1 MNIEKSHWSAD
12 GDRISFSVPFTKVN
26 REKRTVSGFATLDNL
41 DQTGDVVTA
50 EASSKAFESFRGN
63 IREMHGPT
71 AVGKMLS
78 FRPESFYDPKSGDFF
93 NGIYVDVYVSKG
105 AQDTWEKVLDGT
117 LSGFS
122 IGGRINESDN
132 EVNKADGTSVRF
144 IKDYDLVELS
154 LVDSPAN
161 QLCNVLSIEK
171 VNGQMVFK
179 GIATEIAAANV
190 FFCEHDNIV
199 VSEALQSRECT
210 ACGKQMEIIGWIE
223 NNDINKSDAVRF
235 VYEKHINKISG
246 SANELEN
253 NTEVNKGGTT
263 MSEEVTKMTE
273 ETTVDAPAVDAP
285 AADAPAADAPAE
297 AVAEAPAAEAAAVA
311 EEAAPAADSV
321 AADTA
326 GEPAAEAASEELDF
340 AKMLGDL
347 KGFLSDTLSK
357 AAETNAAQ
365 VAEVKNTVES
375 FSKSVEARIVEL
387 AEQHNN
393 LSETVKGIRET
404 INSVEKRIDAVE
416 GDTAIKKSADLGG
429 STEFVKKSKWSGAFL
444 GSVNDILN

>member
-1 MNIEKSHWSAD
+1 MNIEKTNWSSN
-12 GDRISFSVPFTKVN
+12 GNRLSIGVPFSKVN
-26 REKRTVSGFATLDNL
+26 KENRTVSGFATLNNV

-50 EASSKAFESFRGN
+50 EASLKAFENFRGN
-63 IREMHGPT
+63 IREMHQPI
-71 AVGKMLS
+71 AVGKILS
-78 FRPESFYDPKSGDFF
+78 FKSETFFDPISKSFYD
-93 NGIYVDVYVSKG
+93 GIWVSTYISKG
-105 AQDTWEKVLDGT
+105 AQATWEKVLDGT

-122 IGGRINESDN
+122 IGGRINDADT
-132 EVNKADGTSVRF
+132 EVNKSNGESVRF

-161 QLCNVLSIEK
+161 ELCNVLSIEK
-171 VNGQMVFK
+171 VNGQLVFK
-179 GIATEIAAANV
+179 GLAAETLAANV
-190 FFCEHDNIV
+190 FFCESDNIV
-199 VSEALQSRECT
+199 VSETVESRDCT
-210 ACGKQMEIIGWIE
+210 ACGNSMEIIGWVE
-223 NNDINKSDAVRF
+223 NNEVNKADAVRY
-235 VYEKHINKISG
+235 VYEQHVNKISS

-263 MSEEVTKMTE
+263 MSEETTMTE
-273 ETTVDAPAVDAP
+273 ETTVDAPV
-285 AADAPAADAPAE
+285 AE
-297 AVAEAPAAEAAAVA
+297 AVAEAPVAEAPAAEEAPAVA
-311 EEAAPAADSV
+311 EESAPAEDSV

-375 FSKSVEARIVEL
+375 FSKSVEARIVDL

-404 INSVEKRIDAVE
+404 IGSVEKRIDAVE
-416 GDTAIKKSADLGG
+416 GETAIKKSADLGG

>member
-1 MNIEKSHWSAD
+1 MNIEKTNWSSN
-12 GDRISFSVPFTKVN
+12 GNRLSIGVPFSKVN
-26 REKRTVSGFATLDNL
+26 KENRTVSGFATLNNV

-50 EASSKAFESFRGN
+50 EASLKAFENFRGN
-63 IREMHGPT
+63 IREMHQPI
-71 AVGKMLS
+71 AVGKILS
-78 FRPESFYDPKSGDFF
+78 FKSETFFDPISKSFYD
-93 NGIYVDVYVSKG
+93 GIWVSTYISKG
-105 AQDTWEKVLDGT
+105 AQATWEKVLDGT

-122 IGGRINESDN
+122 IGGRINDADT
-132 EVNKADGTSVRF
+132 EVNKSNGESVRF

-161 QLCNVLSIEK
+161 ELCNVLSIEK
-171 VNGQMVFK
+171 VNGQLVFK
-179 GIATEIAAANV
+179 GLAAETLAANV
-190 FFCEHDNIV
+190 FFCSSDNIV
-199 VSEALQSRECT
+199 VSETVESRDCT
-210 ACGKQMEIIGWIE
+210 ACGNSMEIIGWVE
-223 NNDINKSDAVRF
+223 NNEVNKADAVRY
-235 VYEKHINKISG
+235 VYEQHINKISS

-263 MSEEVTKMTE
+263 MSEETTMTE
-273 ETTVDAPAVDAP
+273 ETTVDAPV
-285 AADAPAADAPAE
+285 AE
-297 AVAEAPAAEAAAVA
+297 AVAEAPVAEAPAAEEAPAVA
-311 EEAAPAADSV
+311 EESAPAEDSV

-365 VAEVKNTVES
+365 VAEVKDTVES
-375 FSKSVEARIVEL
+375 FSKSVEARIVDL

-404 INSVEKRIDAVE
+404 IGSVEKRIDAVE
-416 GDTAIKKSADLGG
+416 GETAIKKSADLGG

>member
-1 MNIEKSHWSAD
+1 MNIEKTNWSSN
-12 GDRISFSVPFTKVN
+12 GNRLSIGVPFSKVN
-26 REKRTVSGFATLDNL
+26 KENRTVSGFATLNNV

-50 EASSKAFESFRGN
+50 EASLKAFENFRGN
-63 IREMHGPT
+63 IREMHQPI
-71 AVGKMLS
+71 AVGKILS
-78 FRPESFYDPKSGDFF
+78 FKSETFFDPISKSFYD
-93 NGIYVDVYVSKG
+93 GIWVSTYISKG
-105 AQDTWEKVLDGT
+105 AQATWEKVLDGT

-122 IGGRINESDN
+122 IGGRINDADT
-132 EVNKADGTSVRF
+132 EVNKSNGESVRF

-161 QLCNVLSIEK
+161 ELCNVLSIEK
-171 VNGQMVFK
+171 VNGQLVFK
-179 GIATEIAAANV
+179 GLAAETLAANV
-190 FFCEHDNIV
+190 FFCSSDNIV
-199 VSEALQSRECT
+199 VSETVESRDCT
-210 ACGKQMEIIGWIE
+210 ACGNSMEIIGWVE
-223 NNDINKSDAVRF
+223 NNEVNKADAVRY
-235 VYEKHINKISG
+235 VYEQHINKISS

-253 NTEVNKGGTT
+253 NTEVNQGGTT
-263 MSEEVTKMTE
+263 MSEETTMTE
-273 ETTVDAPAVDAP
+273 ETTVDAPV
-285 AADAPAADAPAE
+285 AE
-297 AVAEAPAAEAAAVA
+297 AVAEAPVAEAPAAEEAPAVA
-311 EEAAPAADSV
+311 EESAPAEDSV

-375 FSKSVEARIVEL
+375 FSKSVEARIVDL

-404 INSVEKRIDAVE
+404 IGSVEKRIDAVE
-416 GDTAIKKSADLGG
+416 GETAIKKSADLGG

>member
-1 MNIEKSHWSAD
+1 MNIEKTNWSSK
-12 GDRISFSVPFTKVN
+12 GNRLSIGVPFSKVN
-26 REKRTVSGFATLDNL
+26 KENRTVSGFATLNNV

-50 EASSKAFESFRGN
+50 EASLKAFENFRGN
-63 IREMHGPT
+63 IREMHQPI
-71 AVGKMLS
+71 AVGKILS
-78 FRPESFYDPKSGDFF
+78 FKSETFFDPISKSFYD
-93 NGIYVDVYVSKG
+93 GIWVSTYISKG
-105 AQDTWEKVLDGT
+105 AQATWEKVLDGT

-122 IGGRINESDN
+122 IGGRINDADT
-132 EVNKADGTSVRF
+132 EVNKSNGESVRF

-161 QLCNVLSIEK
+161 ELCNVLSIEK
-171 VNGQMVFK
+171 VNGQLVFK
-179 GIATEIAAANV
+179 GLAAETMAANV
-190 FFCEHDNIV
+190 FFCEADNIV
-199 VSEALQSRECT
+199 VSEVLESRDCT
-210 ACGKQMEIIGWIE
+210 ACGNSMEIIGWVE
-223 NNDINKSDAVRF
+223 NNEVNKADAVRY
-235 VYEKHINKISG
+235 VYEQHVNKISS

-263 MSEEVTKMTE
+263 MSEETTMTE
-273 ETTVDAPAVDAP
+273 ETTVDAPV
-285 AADAPAADAPAE
+285 AE
-297 AVAEAPAAEAAAVA
+297 AVAEAPVAEAPAAEEAPAVA
-311 EEAAPAADSV
+311 EESAPAEDSV

-375 FSKSVEARIVEL
+375 FSKSVEARIVDL

-404 INSVEKRIDAVE
+404 IGSVEKRIDAVE
-416 GDTAIKKSADLGG
+416 GETAIKKSADLGG

>member
-1 MNIEKSHWSAD
+1 MNIEKTNWSSN
-12 GDRISFSVPFTKVN
+12 GNRLSIGVPFSKVN
-26 REKRTVSGFATLDNL
+26 KENRTVSGFATLNNV

-50 EASSKAFESFRGN
+50 EASLKAFENFRGN
-63 IREMHGPT
+63 IREMHQPI
-71 AVGKMLS
+71 AVGKILS
-78 FRPESFYDPKSGDFF
+78 FKSETFFDPISKSFYD
-93 NGIYVDVYVSKG
+93 GIWVSTYISKG
-105 AQDTWEKVLDGT
+105 AQATWDKVLDGT

-122 IGGRINESDN
+122 IGGRINDADT
-132 EVNKADGTSVRF
+132 EVNKSNGESVRF

-161 QLCNVLSIEK
+161 ELCNVLSIEK
-171 VNGQMVFK
+171 VNGQLIFK
-179 GIATEIAAANV
+179 GMAAETLAANV
-190 FFCEHDNIV
+190 FFCESDNIV
-199 VSEALQSRECT
+199 VSEILESRDCT
-210 ACGKQMEIIGWIE
+210 ACGKNMEIIGWVE
-223 NNDINKSDAVRF
+223 NNEINKADAVRY
-235 VYEKHINKISG
+235 VYEQHINKISG

-263 MSEEVTKMTE
+263 MSEETTMTE
-273 ETTVDAPAVDAP
+273 ETTVDAPV
-285 AADAPAADAPAE
+285 AE
-297 AVAEAPAAEAAAVA
+297 AVAEAPVAEAPAAEEAPAVA
-311 EEAAPAADSV
+311 EESAPAEDSV

-365 VAEVKNTVES
+365 VADVKNTVES
-375 FSKSVEARIVEL
+375 FSKSVEARIVDL

-404 INSVEKRIDAVE
+404 IGSVEKRIDAVE
-416 GDTAIKKSADLGG
+416 GETAIKKSADLGG

>member
-1 MNIEKSHWSAD
+1 MNIEKTNWSSN
-12 GDRISFSVPFTKVN
+12 GNRLSIGVPFSKVN
-26 REKRTVSGFATLDNL
+26 KENRTVSGFATLNNV

-50 EASSKAFESFRGN
+50 EASLKAFENFRGN
-63 IREMHGPT
+63 IREMHQPV
-71 AVGKMLS
+71 AVGKILS
-78 FRPESFYDPKSGDFF
+78 FKSETFFDPISKSFYD
-93 NGIYVDVYVSKG
+93 GIWVSTYISKG
-105 AQDTWEKVLDGT
+105 AQATWEKVLDGT

-122 IGGRINESDN
+122 IGGRINDADT
-132 EVNKADGTSVRF
+132 EVNKSNGESVRF

-161 QLCNVLSIEK
+161 ELCNVLSIEK
-171 VNGQMVFK
+171 VNGQLVFK
-179 GIATEIAAANV
+179 GLAAETMAANV
-190 FFCEHDNIV
+190 FFCESDNIV
-199 VSEALQSRECT
+199 VSELLESRDCT
-210 ACGKQMEIIGWIE
+210 ACGNSMEIIGWVE
-223 NNDINKSDAVRF
+223 NNEVNKADAVRY
-235 VYEKHINKISG
+235 VYEQHIDKISG

-263 MSEEVTKMTE
+263 MSEETTMTE
-273 ETTVDAPAVDAP
+273 ETTVDAPV
-285 AADAPAADAPAE
+285 AE
-297 AVAEAPAAEAAAVA
+297 AVAEAPAAEAPAAEEAPAVA
-311 EEAAPAADSV
+311 EESAPADDSV

-404 INSVEKRIDAVE
+404 IGSVEKRIDAVE
-416 GDTAIKKSADLGG
+416 GETAIKKSADLGG

>member
-1 MNIEKSHWSAD
+1 
-12 GDRISFSVPFTKVN
+12 
-26 REKRTVSGFATLDNL
+26 
-41 DQTGDVVTA
+41 
-50 EASSKAFESFRGN
+50 
-63 IREMHGPT
+63 
-71 AVGKMLS
+71 
-78 FRPESFYDPKSGDFF
+78 
-93 NGIYVDVYVSKG
+93 
-105 AQDTWEKVLDGT
+105 
-117 LSGFS
+117 
-122 IGGRINESDN
+122 
-132 EVNKADGTSVRF
+132 
-144 IKDYDLVELS
+144 
-154 LVDSPAN
+154 
-161 QLCNVLSIEK
+161 
-171 VNGQMVFK
+171 
-179 GIATEIAAANV
+179 
-190 FFCEHDNIV
+190 
-199 VSEALQSRECT
+199 
-210 ACGKQMEIIGWIE
+210 MEIIGWIE
-223 NNDINKSDAVRF
+223 NNEVNKADAVRF
-235 VYEKHINKISG
+235 VYEKHMNKISS

-273 ETTVDAPAVDAP
+273 ETTVDAPA
-285 AADAPAADAPAE
+285 AE
-297 AVAEAPAAEAAAVA
+297 APVAEAPVAEATEAPAAEEAPAVA

-365 VAEVKNTVES
+365 VAEVKDTVES

>member
-1 MNIEKSHWSAD
+1 MNIEKTNWSSN
-12 GDRISFSVPFTKVN
+12 GNRLSIGVPFSKVN
-26 REKRTVSGFATLDNL
+26 KENRTVSGFATLNNV

-50 EASSKAFESFRGN
+50 EASLKAFENFRGN
-63 IREMHGPT
+63 IREMHQPI
-71 AVGKMLS
+71 AVGKILS
-78 FRPESFYDPKSGDFF
+78 FKSETFFDPISKSFYD
-93 NGIYVDVYVSKG
+93 GIWVSTYISKG
-105 AQDTWEKVLDGT
+105 AQATWEKVLDGT

-122 IGGRINESDN
+122 IGGRINDADT
-132 EVNKADGTSVRF
+132 EVNKSNGESVRF

-161 QLCNVLSIEK
+161 ELCNVLSIEK
-171 VNGQMVFK
+171 VNGQLVFK
-179 GIATEIAAANV
+179 GLAAETLAANV
-190 FFCEHDNIV
+190 FFCSSDNIV
-199 VSEALQSRECT
+199 VSETVESRDCT
-210 ACGKQMEIIGWIE
+210 ACGNSMEIIGWVE
-223 NNDINKSDAVRF
+223 NNEVNKADAVRY
-235 VYEKHINKISG
+235 VYEQHINKISS

-263 MSEEVTKMTE
+263 MSEETTMTE
-273 ETTVDAPAVDAP
+273 ETTVDAPV
-285 AADAPAADAPAE
+285 AE
-297 AVAEAPAAEAAAVA
+297 AVAEAPVAEAPAAEEAPAVA
-311 EEAAPAADSV
+311 EESAPAEDSV

-375 FSKSVEARIVEL
+375 FSKSVEARIVDL

-404 INSVEKRIDAVE
+404 IGSVEKRIDAVE
-416 GDTAIKKSADLGG
+416 GETAIKKSADLGG

>member
-1 MNIEKSHWSAD
+1 MNIEKTNWSSN
-12 GDRISFSVPFTKVN
+12 GNRLSIGVPFSKVN
-26 REKRTVSGFATLDNL
+26 KENRTVSGFATLNNV

-50 EASSKAFESFRGN
+50 EASLKAFENFRGN
-63 IREMHGPT
+63 IREMHQPI
-71 AVGKMLS
+71 AVGKILS
-78 FRPESFYDPKSGDFF
+78 FKSETFFDPISKSFYD
-93 NGIYVDVYVSKG
+93 GIWVSTYISKG
-105 AQDTWEKVLDGT
+105 AQATWDKVLDGT

-122 IGGRINESDN
+122 IGGRINDADT
-132 EVNKADGTSVRF
+132 EVNKSNGESVRF

-161 QLCNVLSIEK
+161 ELCNVLSIEK
-171 VNGQMVFK
+171 VNGQLIFK
-179 GIATEIAAANV
+179 GMAAETLAANV
-190 FFCEHDNIV
+190 FFCESDNIV
-199 VSEALQSRECT
+199 VSEILESRDCT
-210 ACGKQMEIIGWIE
+210 ACGKNMEIIGWVE
-223 NNDINKSDAVRF
+223 NNEINKADAVRY
-235 VYEKHINKISG
+235 VYEQHINKISG

-263 MSEEVTKMTE
+263 MSEETTMTE
-273 ETTVDAPAVDAP
+273 ETTVDAPV
-285 AADAPAADAPAE
+285 AE
-297 AVAEAPAAEAAAVA
+297 AVAEAPAAEAPAAEEAPAVA
-311 EEAAPAADSV
+311 EESAPADDSV

-365 VAEVKNTVES
+365 VADVKNTVES
-375 FSKSVEARIVEL
+375 FSKSVEARIVDL

-404 INSVEKRIDAVE
+404 IGSVEKRIDAVE

>member
-1 MNIEKSHWSAD
+1 MNIEKTNWSSN
-12 GDRISFSVPFTKVN
+12 GNRLSIGVPFSKVN
-26 REKRTVSGFATLDNL
+26 KENRTVSGFATLNNV

-50 EASSKAFESFRGN
+50 EASLKAFENFRGN
-63 IREMHGPT
+63 IREMHQPV
-71 AVGKMLS
+71 AVGKILS
-78 FRPESFYDPKSGDFF
+78 FKSETFFDPITKSFYD
-93 NGIYVDVYVSKG
+93 GIWVSTYISKG
-105 AQDTWEKVLDGT
+105 AQATWEKVLDGT

-122 IGGRINESDN
+122 IGGRINDVDT
-132 EVNKADGTSVRF
+132 EVNKSNGESIRF

-161 QLCNVLSIEK
+161 ELCNVLSIEK
-171 VNGQMVFK
+171 VNGQLIFK
-179 GIATEIAAANV
+179 GIAAETLASNV
-190 FFCEHDNIV
+190 FFCEADNIV
-199 VSEALQSRECT
+199 VSEQLESRNCT
-210 ACGKQMEIIGWIE
+210 ACDKNMEIIGWIE
-223 NNDINKSDAVRF
+223 NNDVNKADAVRYI
-235 VYEKHINKISG
+235 YEQHINKISG

-263 MSEEVTKMTE
+263 MSEETTMTE
-273 ETTVDAPAVDAP
+273 ETTVDAPV
-285 AADAPAADAPAE
+285 AE
-297 AVAEAPAAEAAAVA
+297 AVAEAPAAEAPAAEEAPAVA
-311 EEAAPAADSV
+311 EESAPADDSV

-326 GEPAAEAASEELDF
+326 GEPAAEVASEELDF

-365 VAEVKNTVES
+365 VADVKNTVES
-375 FSKSVEARIVEL
+375 FSKSVEARIVDL

-404 INSVEKRIDAVE
+404 IGSVEKRIDAVE

-429 STEFVKKSKWSGAFL
+429 STEFVKKSKWHGAFL

>member
-1 MNIEKSHWSAD
+1 MNIEKTNWSSN
-12 GDRISFSVPFTKVN
+12 GNRLSIGVPFSKVN
-26 REKRTVSGFATLDNL
+26 KENRTVSGFATLNNV

-50 EASSKAFESFRGN
+50 EASLKAFENFRGN
-63 IREMHGPT
+63 IREMHQPI
-71 AVGKMLS
+71 AVGKILS
-78 FRPESFYDPKSGDFF
+78 FKSETFFDPISKSFYD
-93 NGIYVDVYVSKG
+93 GIWVSTYISKG
-105 AQDTWEKVLDGT
+105 AQATWEKVLDGT

-122 IGGRINESDN
+122 IGGRINDADT
-132 EVNKADGTSVRF
+132 EVNKSNGESVRF

-161 QLCNVLSIEK
+161 ELCNVLSIEK
-171 VNGQMVFK
+171 VNGQLVFK
-179 GIATEIAAANV
+179 GLAAETLAANV
-190 FFCEHDNIV
+190 FFCESDNIV
-199 VSEALQSRECT
+199 VSETVESRDCT
-210 ACGKQMEIIGWIE
+210 ACGNSMEIIGWVE
-223 NNDINKSDAVRF
+223 NNEVNKADAVRY
-235 VYEKHINKISG
+235 VYEQHVNKISG

-263 MSEEVTKMTE
+263 MSEETTMTE
-273 ETTVDAPAVDAP
+273 ETTVDAPV
-285 AADAPAADAPAE
+285 AE
-297 AVAEAPAAEAAAVA
+297 AVAEAPVAEAPAAEEAPAVA
-311 EEAAPAADSV
+311 EESAPAEDSV

-375 FSKSVEARIVEL
+375 FSKSVEARIVDL

-404 INSVEKRIDAVE
+404 IGSVEKRIDAVE
-416 GDTAIKKSADLGG
+416 GETAIKKSADLGG

>member
-1 MNIEKSHWSAD
+1 
-12 GDRISFSVPFTKVN
+12 
-26 REKRTVSGFATLDNL
+26 VSTY
-41 DQTGDVVTA
+41 
-50 EASSKAFESFRGN
+50 
-63 IREMHGPT
+63 I
-71 AVGKMLS
+71 
-78 FRPESFYDPKSGDFF
+78 
-93 NGIYVDVYVSKG
+93 SKG
-105 AQDTWEKVLDGT
+105 AQATWEKVLDGT

-122 IGGRINESDN
+122 IGGRINDADT
-132 EVNKADGTSVRF
+132 EVNKSNGESVRF

-161 QLCNVLSIEK
+161 ELCNVLSIEK
-171 VNGQMVFK
+171 VNGQLVFK
-179 GIATEIAAANV
+179 GLAAETLAANV
-190 FFCEHDNIV
+190 FFCSSDNIV
-199 VSEALQSRECT
+199 VSETVESRDCT
-210 ACGKQMEIIGWIE
+210 ACGNSMEIIGWVE
-223 NNDINKSDAVRF
+223 NNEVNKADAVRY
-235 VYEKHINKISG
+235 VYEQHINKISS

-263 MSEEVTKMTE
+263 MSEETTMTE
-273 ETTVDAPAVDAP
+273 ETTVDAPV
-285 AADAPAADAPAE
+285 AE
-297 AVAEAPAAEAAAVA
+297 AVAEAPVAEAPAAEEAPAVA
-311 EEAAPAADSV
+311 EESAPAEDSV

-375 FSKSVEARIVEL
+375 FSKSVEARIVDL

-404 INSVEKRIDAVE
+404 IGSVEKRIDAVE
-416 GDTAIKKSADLGG
+416 GETAIKKSADLGG

>member
-1 MNIEKSHWSAD
+1 MNIEKTNWSSN
-12 GDRISFSVPFTKVN
+12 GNRLSIGVPFSKVN
-26 REKRTVSGFATLDNL
+26 KENRTVSGFATLNNV

-50 EASSKAFESFRGN
+50 EASLKAFENFRGN
-63 IREMHGPT
+63 IREMHQPI
-71 AVGKMLS
+71 AVGKILS
-78 FRPESFYDPKSGDFF
+78 FKSETFFDPISKSFYD
-93 NGIYVDVYVSKG
+93 GIWVSTYISKG
-105 AQDTWEKVLDGT
+105 AQATWDKVLDGT

-122 IGGRINESDN
+122 IGGRINDADT
-132 EVNKADGTSVRF
+132 EVNKSNGESVRF

-161 QLCNVLSIEK
+161 ELCNVLSIEK
-171 VNGQMVFK
+171 VNGQLIFK
-179 GIATEIAAANV
+179 GMAAETLAANV
-190 FFCEHDNIV
+190 FFCESDNIV
-199 VSEALQSRECT
+199 VSEILESRDCT
-210 ACGKQMEIIGWIE
+210 ACGKNMEIIGWVE
-223 NNDINKSDAVRF
+223 NNEINKADAVRY
-235 VYEKHINKISG
+235 VYEQHINKISG

-263 MSEEVTKMTE
+263 MSEETTMTE
-273 ETTVDAPAVDAP
+273 ETTVDAPV
-285 AADAPAADAPAE
+285 AE
-297 AVAEAPAAEAAAVA
+297 AVAEAPVAEAPAAEEAPAVA
-311 EEAAPAADSV
+311 EESAPAEDSV

-365 VAEVKNTVES
+365 VADVKNTVES
-375 FSKSVEARIVEL
+375 FSKSVEARIVDL

-404 INSVEKRIDAVE
+404 IGSVEKRIDAVE